1 MNDIFI
7 EDLRKWV
14 KEKWVDIGAPKKG
27 GGYKPCGRSK
37 GEKRKGYP
45 KCVPASKAAS
55 MSKGE
60 KRSAVSRKRAAGNTG
75 PKPTNVATFTKRK
88 KVNEGKLCPRGKA
101 AAKRKFKV
109 YPSAYANMYASAV
122 CSGKVKPGGKKKNE
136 AIERINQL
144 MAEKKTPAWQRK
156 AGQNPEG
163 GLNRKG
169 VASYRAANPG
179 SKLKTAVTTK
189 PSKLKKGSK
198 AAARRKSFCARMS
211 GMKKRLTSK
220 KTANDPDSRINK
232 SLRKWN
238 C

>member
-88 KVNEGKLCPRGKA
+88 KVNEGKVCPR
-101 AAKRKFKV
+101 
-109 YPSAYANMYASAV
+109 
-122 CSGKVKPGGKKKNE
+122 
-136 AIERINQL
+136 
-144 MAEKKTPAWQRK
+144 
-156 AGQNPEG
+156 
-163 GLNRKG
+163 
-169 VASYRAANPG
+169 
-179 SKLKTAVTTK
+179 
-189 PSKLKKGSK
+189 
-198 AAARRKSFCARMS
+198 
-211 GMKKRLTSK
+211 
-220 KTANDPDSRINK
+220 
-232 SLRKWN
+232 
-238 C
+238 